1 MKNEFKDFVNHI
13 DMLNTIN
20 GGTSLTSMVVDKKDD
35 KLTVSISAPTVE
47 GDAYNL
53 LLRGDQL
60 IVYTM
65 LSDDWLRDATSEVN
79 KMPLFARTIDLPPF
93 VDREAID
100 AVYENGELHIV
111 LPFTETNKAIKKID
125 IKHY

>member
-20 GGTSLTSMVVDKKDD
+20 GGASLTSMVVDKKDD
-35 KLTVSISAPTVE
+35 KLTVRMSAPTVE

-60 IVYTM
+60 IVYTT
-65 LSDDWLRDATSEVN
+65 LSDDWLLDVTTDVN

-100 AVYENGELHIV
+100 AIYENGELHIV
-111 LPFTETNKAIKKID
+111 IPFTETDKAIKKID

>member
-20 GGTSLTSMVVDKKDD
+20 GGASLTSMVVDKKDD
-35 KLTVSISAPTVE
+35 KLTVRISAPTVE

-60 IVYTM
+60 IVYTT
-65 LSDDWLRDATSEVN
+65 LSDDWLLDVTSDVN

-111 LPFTETNKAIKKID
+111 LSFTETNKAIKKID

>member
-20 GGTSLTSMVVDKKDD
+20 GGASLTSMVVDKKDD
-35 KLTVSISAPTVE
+35 KLTVRMSAPTVE

-60 IVYTM
+60 IVYTT
-65 LSDDWLRDATSEVN
+65 LSDDWLLDVTTDVN

-100 AVYENGELHIV
+100 AIYENGELHIV

>member
-20 GGTSLTSMVVDKKDD
+20 GGASLTSMVVDKKDD
-35 KLTVSISAPTVE
+35 KLTVRISAPTVE

-60 IVYTM
+60 IVYTT
-65 LSDDWLRDATSEVN
+65 LSDDWLLDATTDVN
-79 KMPLFARTIDLPPF
+79 KMPLFARTLDLPPF

-100 AVYENGELHIV
+100 AVYENGELHIE